1 MISKLQE
8 KALRASVAFIERK
21 GLDILDS
28 NPGSGYAD
36 LVALDDGALVFIHV
50 TCSVDEDGRFPE
62 EPADRKAA
70 EKAAAEWLRE
80 HEDAPSD
87 TCVRFD
93 EIALVLVSESR
104 ALLRYH
110 TDALGGLAS

>member
-28 NPGSGYAD
+28 DPGSGYAD

-50 TCSVDEDGRFPE
+50 TCSADEDGRFPE
-62 EPADRKAA
+62 EPADREAA
-70 EKAAAEWLRE
+70 EKAAAE
-80 HEDAPSD
+80 
-87 TCVRFD
+87 
-93 EIALVLVSESR
+93 
-104 ALLRYH
+104 
-110 TDALGGLAS
+110 

>member
-21 GLDILDS
+21 GLDTLDS
-28 NPGSGYAD
+28 GSGYAD

-50 TCSVDEDGRFPE
+50 TCSADEDGRFPE
-62 EPADRKAA
+62 EPADREAA
-70 EKAAAEWLRE
+70 EKAAAEWLRK
-80 HEDAPSD
+80 HEDAPAD
-87 TCVRFD
+87 TSVRFD
-93 EIALVLVSESR
+93 EIALVLVGERR